1 MNNLAV
7 IEFINNQIGEL
18 DPSTYNGLTNLVKID
33 FRVNL
38 ITNMHN
44 ILENK

>member
-1 MNNLAV
+1 MNSLAV
-7 IEFINNQIGEL
+7 IEFINNQIEEL
-18 DPSTYNGLTNLVKID
+18 DPSTYDGLTSLVKID
-33 FRVNL
+33 FKVNL